1 MGHPET
7 NGTKV
12 RNTVRSGAAEH
23 RWGVILAGGDGTR
36 LQPLT
41 RLACGDNRPKQFCP
55 LLGGKTLLAHTRRR
69 IAKAIDPDH
78 VLFVL
83 TKKHE
88 PFYKRALEA
97 IPGFQKI
104 AQPHNQGTLPAILWS
119 LLHLFHADERALVAF
134 FPSDHYFGNE
144 AAFISTIER
153 SFDFA
158 EKEPDSVILLGA
170 GAERPETEY
179 GWIEPEPVTLSGFG
193 REFPSVRR
201 FWEKPPLETARI
213 LFAKGC
219 LWNTFVMIGSA
230 AAFLEMI
237 RNTAPV
243 LFETFESALQHDEL
257 EFDERKM
264 QIIYDTIA
272 SSDFSRE
279 VLAVGTERLLVTS
292 CGEVGWSDLGEPGR
306 FIAALA
312 ENGEDNPWALTDM
325 CTKCGLTHEQI
336 ATRSVQEKSSP
347 HSINPWRSANALSV
361 AGTQSGRPDPK
372 TIASQE
378 VAIQTDKF
386 SR

>member
-1 MGHPET
+1 MGYPDRQVTET
-7 NGTKV
+7 
-12 RNTVRSGAAEH
+12 RNTVSFSAAGH

-55 LLGGKTLLAHTRRR
+55 LLGGKTLLAHTRQR

-88 PFYKRALEA
+88 PFYKRALES

-104 AQPHNQGTLPAILWS
+104 VQPHNQGTLPAILWS

-158 EKEPDSVILLGA
+158 EKEPNSVILLGA

-179 GWIEPEPVTLSGFG
+179 GWIEPGSVTLSGFG
-193 REFPSVRR
+193 REFVSVRR
-201 FWEKPPLETARI
+201 FWEKPPLETAR
-213 LFAKGC
+213 LLLSQGC
-219 LWNTFVMIGSA
+219 LWNTFVMIGGV

-243 LFETFESALQHDEL
+243 LFETFASALPHGES

-264 QIIYDTIA
+264 QVIYGAMA

-279 VLAVGTERLLVTS
+279 VLAVSTERLRVAS
-292 CGEVGWSDLGEPGR
+292 CGEVGWSDLGEPRR

-312 ENGEDNPWALTDM
+312 ENGSENPWAVTGT

-336 ATRSVQEKSSP
+336 VTLSGQEKSNASFHETVMLSP
-347 HSINPWRSANALSV
+347 S
-361 AGTQSGRPDPK
+361 K
-372 TIASQE
+372 
-378 VAIQTDKF
+378 
-386 SR
+386 

>member
-1 MGHPET
+1 MGHPES
-7 NGTKV
+7 NGTKT
-12 RNTVRSGAAEH
+12 RNSIRSSTARH

-55 LLGGKTLLAHTRRR
+55 LLGGKTLLAHTQQR

-88 PFYKRALEA
+88 PFYKGALEG

-104 AQPHNQGTLPAILWS
+104 VQPHNQGTLPAILWS

-144 AAFISTIER
+144 GAFISTIER
-153 SFDFA
+153 SFDCA
-158 EKEPDSVILLGA
+158 EREPDSVILLGA

-179 GWIEPEPVTLSGFG
+179 GWIEPGSVTLSAFG
-193 REFPSVRR
+193 REFASVRR
-201 FWEKPPLETARI
+201 FWEKPPLETARM
-213 LFAKGC
+213 LFVQGC
-219 LWNTFVMIGSA
+219 LWNTFVMIGSV

-237 RNTAPV
+237 RNTVPA
-243 LFETFESALQHDEL
+243 LFETFESALLRGEL

-264 QIIYDTIA
+264 QVLYDSMVPA
-272 SSDFSRE
+272 DFSRE
-279 VLAVGTERLLVTS
+279 VLAVSTERLRVAN
-292 CGEVGWSDLGEPGR
+292 CGEVGWSDLGEPRR
-306 FIAALA
+306 FIDALA
-312 ENGEDNPWALTDM
+312 ENGNENPWTVTDI
-325 CTKCGLTHEQI
+325 CTKCGLTHEQLV
-336 ATRSVQEKSSP
+336 TLSSQEKSSASLHQP
-347 HSINPWRSANALSV
+347 VILS
-361 AGTQSGRPDPK
+361 S
-372 TIASQE
+372 
-378 VAIQTDKF
+378 